1 MPTAIIY
8 VRVSDSRQVDNTS
21 LDSQETVCREWCR
34 TNGLEVS
41 RVFVERG
48 ESAKSADRTQFQAMF
63 RYLAQAGKGSVSHVI
78 VYKFDRFSRNVED
91 GAVYRLELRKL
102 GIALRSATEATDD
115 SPAGKFLTTMLSAAG
130 QFDNDT
136 RAERTLTGMKNRLDS
151 GRWQWPAP
159 TGYNSGSKS
168 GPSLVIDPVRGPL
181 IARLFELVAT
191 GEHSKASALAAVTA
205 LGLRSRKGVPLTQET
220 IRKVLINPLY
230 AGEIFIKTWSKSV
243 KGDYDP
249 LVSRSVFDR
258 VQSILSERA
267 PAQVPH
273 VAERDDFPLR
283 GLILC
288 PDCLKPVT
296 ASLSTGKLGNKFPYY
311 FCHRAKGHISVRAE
325 TVETA
330 FIELLER
337 LTPKPEQME
346 LIERVF
352 RSAWKGRAQTA
363 VADAAALRR
372 ELAKQEARKERVL
385 GQMADGVLS
394 AEDFASL
401 HKPTVKAIADLRE
414 RLDFAESEVLD
425 LDSAIEYLTHLLW
438 NTSLVWQTSD
448 LQGKKRIQR
457 RMFPEGLPYGGRGV
471 DGFGTP
477 VTHSIYTL
485 LAGDLVDEETLVAP
499 QGFEPRSSESE
510 SLVLPLNEGATG

>member
-1 MPTAIIY
+1 MPSKAIIY
-8 VRVSDSRQVDNTS
+8 VRVSDARQVENTS
-21 LDSQETVCREWCR
+21 LDSQEKVCREWCH

-41 RVFVERG
+41 RVFIERG

-63 RYLAQAGKGSVSHVI
+63 LHLTQAGKGSFSHVI
-78 VYKFDRFSRNVED
+78 VYKFDRFSRNVDD
-91 GAVYRLELRKL
+91 GAIYRMELRKL

-115 SPAGKFLTTMLSAAG
+115 SPASKLFTTVLGGFA
-130 QFDNDT
+130 QFDNDM
-136 RAERTLTGMKNRLDS
+136 RAERTLAGMKATLEK

-159 TGYNSGSKS
+159 TGYLSGSKM
-168 GPSLVIDPVRGPL
+168 GPSLVIDPERGPL
-181 IARLFELVAT
+181 IAKLFELVAT
-191 GEHSKASALAAVTA
+191 GEHTKSSALAAVTA

-220 IRKVLINPLY
+220 IRKILVNSLY
-230 AGEIFIKTWSKSV
+230 AGELFIKSWGKAV

-249 LVSRSVFDR
+249 LVSQSVFDR
-258 VQSILSERA
+258 VQTVLMGRS

-273 VAERDDFPLR
+273 VRERDDFPLR

-288 PDCLKPVT
+288 ADCLKPVT
-296 ASLSTGKLGNKFPYY
+296 ASFSTGKLGNKFGYY
-311 FCHRAKGHISVRAE
+311 RCHRVKGHINAKAE
-325 TVETA
+325 TVEAA
-330 FIELLER
+330 FIGLLER
-337 LTPKPEQME
+337 LTPKQEQME

-352 RSAWKGRAQTA
+352 RSAWSSRAQTA
-363 VADAAALRR
+363 VTDAATLRR

-401 HKPTVKAIADLRE
+401 HKSTVEVIADLRE
-414 RLDFAESEVLD
+414 RLAFAESDVLD

-457 RMFPEGLPYGGRGV
+457 RIFPNGVILGIDGRWN
-471 DGFGTP
+471 T
-477 VTHSIYTL
+477 VTHTLYTL
-485 LAGDLVDEETLVAP
+485 LADDTLQNEVLVAP